1 MKTNKT
7 NKSVK
12 NAVKNVK
19 NVATYEPKYIVC
31 DFNVLDTAKDAK
43 ELKLWA
49 DDMAEQLKAKY
60 AAVAAKL
67 SGADKAVNK
76 TAKKAEK
83 TASKSTESKKT
94 TKKTASKGKGRK
106 VRSLAEEVAQIAI
119 TDKKAV
125 KKLGVKFIRYT
136 EKCAVLV
143 GETKALHD
151 SILEHFKGAKCINL
165 KQGKFDGQKGWIFS
179 NDKAKEFTKLS
190 GLKVVNA

>member
-7 NKSVK
+7 NKGVK
-12 NAVKNVK
+12 NAVK

-31 DFNVLDTAKDAK
+31 DFSVLDTVKDAK

-67 SGADKAVNK
+67 SGTDKAANK
-76 TAKKAEK
+76 TAKEAEK
-83 TASKSTESKKT
+83 TETKSTESKKT

-106 VRSLAEEVAQIAI
+106 VRSLAEEVTQIAI

-151 SILEHFKGAKCINL
+151 SILEHFRGAKCPTL
-165 KQGKFDGQKGWIFS
+165 KQGSLAGQKGWIFS
-179 NDKAKEFTKLS
+179 NDKANEFCKLS